1 MPSSHLGT
9 PPFPTLP
16 TGAVVAIVAEPTRT
30 ALLPRIYLLRGW
42 VNRASLDAP
51 GSSEWHD
58 ALMVER
64 SSENV
69 TSGIDTGGFPPWSWT
84 KDRRSL
90 WHWQNGGLRLF
101 GRETCYREAASSRWA
116 ADRWGRCPSP
126 GPRAPSAQRAK
137 PAPRSSSPPPTA
149 RALRWRSQ
157 TFWPRAARLRSG
169 CRSAPCAPST

>member
-9 PPFPTLP
+9 PPSPTLP

-30 ALLPRIYLLRGW
+30 ALLPRIPLPVTW

-51 GSSEWHD
+51 SLSGWHD
-58 ALMVER
+58 AYGEEELR
-64 SSENV
+64 KRHIRDRH
-69 TSGIDTGGFPPWSWT
+69 GWLPPCSWA

-116 ADRWGRCPSP
+116 AKRWGKCPSP
-126 GPRAPSAQRAK
+126 GPRAPSARRAK